1 MSNNPL
7 IQLRQL
13 IAPKDIKR
21 GVVVE
26 IADNVTKVATQKG
39 LYEYVTVS
47 GIIVGDNVN
56 IDSTGRINKTIA
68 ASTTYWV

>member
-7 IQLRQL
+7 TQLRQL
-13 IAPKDIKR
+13 IAPKDIKH

-26 IADNVTKVATQKG
+26 IAGNVTKVATQKG

-47 GIIVGDNVN
+47 GIIVSDSVD
-56 IDSTGRINKTIA
+56 IDSTGRISKVGV
-68 ASTTYWV
+68 ASATYWV